1 MGSSDSQPI
10 PIPCPCSCRCPS
22 PSCATRLLP
31 RLTGGCTVPGACH
44 PVPEPR
50 PRYTPQ
56 PIYENEPALY
66 TFQWEVND
74 DYYGNYYGHQEHR
87 EGPITRGSYY
97 TRLPDTRL
105 MKVEY
110 YVDEYGYHPT
120 ITYEGEA
127 QYPAPQAYQHHN
139 VHPVQGDLYL

>member
-1 MGSSDSQPI
+1 MKATTTILLSVVAATWAAAI
-10 PIPCPCSCRCPS
+10 PNPYPS
-22 PSCATRLLP
+22 PAPAPQQDFFEDSLETASYQ
-31 RLTGGCTVPGACH
+31 A
-44 PVPEPR
+44 PVI
-50 PRYTPQ
+50 Q
-56 PIYENEPALY
+56 PVYESEPALY

-87 EGPITRGSYY
+87 DGPITRGSYY
-97 TRLPDTRL
+97 TRLPDSRL

-127 QYPAPQAYQHHN
+127 QYPTPQAYQPVHHN
-139 VHPVQGDLYL
+139 VHPGKGDLYL